1 MIETHIVG
9 RMQLDENPRKQP
21 ETSEDYASM
30 ARGALRNGNDFYQ
43 AALTYGIHN
52 PLRAVTGVAL
62 TCNLVFAA
70 ELYLK
75 ALIYR
80 NGRKPPHG
88 HNLEMLFR
96 EIKTEERDEIIA
108 SCLPHLRRGTVEE
121 FGLSLHEIGDA
132 FDVLRYSHERVG
144 YVLDYQF
151 FLSLAEALHDL
162 ANR

>member
-21 ETSEDYASM
+21 ETPEDYASM

-52 PLRAVTGVAL
+52 PLRAVLGVAL

-80 NGRKPPHG
+80 NGREPPHG

-108 SCLPHLRRGTVEE
+108 SCPPT
-121 FGLSLHEIGDA
+121 FGEGPSRSSGS
-132 FDVLRYSHERVG
+132 RSMR
-144 YVLDYQF
+144 
-151 FLSLAEALHDL
+151 
-162 ANR
+162 